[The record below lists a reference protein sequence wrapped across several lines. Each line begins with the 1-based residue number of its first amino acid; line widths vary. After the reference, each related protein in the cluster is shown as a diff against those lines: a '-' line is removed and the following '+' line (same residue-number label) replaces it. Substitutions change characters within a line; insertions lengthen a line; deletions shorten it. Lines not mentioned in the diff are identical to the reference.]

1 MYSNVLQWRQIR
13 KKILV
18 DGKSILSTSK
28 DTGISRNTIR
38 KILKTEIPPGYGGRK
53 TQKEKKHSLIKTE
66 KLSKTELD
74 RIRWQEWIYEIERGN
89 LLVHKWEKILS
100 GQNIHNR
107 KIVLAVM
114 AKEEGFTIRAIS
126 EHLGIS
132 RNTILFRS
140 NAYIAGGIDGLLGRK
155 SKPSL
160 VDDVVFTKALFTLL
174 HEPPSLSGFNRT
186 SWRLDDLRQALSTQG
201 IKVCK
206 DIIRCV
212 FQRS

>member
-1 MYSNVLQWRQIR
+1 M
-13 KKILV
+13 
-18 DGKSILSTSK
+18 
-28 DTGISRNTIR
+28 
-38 KILKTEIPPGYGGRK
+38 
-53 TQKEKKHSLIKTE
+53 
-66 KLSKTELD
+66 
-74 RIRWQEWIYEIERGN
+74 
-89 LLVHKWEKILS
+89 S

-160 VDDVVFTKALFTLL
+160 VDDVAFTKALFTLL

-186 SWRLDDLRQALSTQG
+186 SWRLDDLRQALLTKGLKLVKTPSAKQYTKQAFAG
-201 IKVCK
+201 
-206 DIIRCV
+206 DL
-212 FQRS
+212 QRSF